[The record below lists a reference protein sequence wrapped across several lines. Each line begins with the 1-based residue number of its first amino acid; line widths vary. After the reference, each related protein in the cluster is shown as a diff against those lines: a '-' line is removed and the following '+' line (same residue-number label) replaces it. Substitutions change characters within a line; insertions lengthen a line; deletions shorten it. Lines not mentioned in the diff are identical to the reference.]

1 MWRGPK
7 RPSEGGDHRN
17 RQVIDGWFAKG
28 YDLAADILPTLA
40 ERTKRMRT
48 DPIRTWDYFTPAIA
62 KRHALR
68 MAQTAKAKGAGEA
81 GIVPPLTEYE
91 IMVRTAD

>member
-1 MWRGPK
+1 MLR
-7 RPSEGGDHRN
+7 
-17 RQVIDGWFAKG
+17 RQSLKSN
-28 YDLAADILPTLA
+28 
-40 ERTKRMRT
+40 
-48 DPIRTWDYFTPAIA
+48 A

-91 IMVRTAD
+91 IMVRTADWINSGRYVPPSAVSTSKRAALLAAGLVTEATLRSRQIY